1 MAIRKFNIGQSVHY
15 RPERGVDG
23 RPGIYQIIALLPE
36 SDGVYQY
43 RIKHEADVNA
53 RIASESELRVVKV
66 K

>member
-1 MAIRKFNIGQSVHY
+1 MLA
-15 RPERGVDG
+15 DG
-23 RPGIYQIIALLPE
+23 GYH
-36 SDGVYQY
+36 Y